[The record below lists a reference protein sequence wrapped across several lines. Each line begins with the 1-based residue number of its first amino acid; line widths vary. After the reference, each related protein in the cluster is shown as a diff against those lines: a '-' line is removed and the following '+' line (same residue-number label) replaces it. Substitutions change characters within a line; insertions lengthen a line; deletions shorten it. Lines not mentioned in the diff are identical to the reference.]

1 MRGGINDSVRA
12 APDDSSGFGARKN
25 NCRITGGGRKRAA
38 SCTEKAKQIGRV
50 KSSANAIIKEV
61 ISENTN

>member
-12 APDDSSGFGARKN
+12 APDDSSGFGARKQLQN
-25 NCRITGGGRKRAA
+25 YRRGRKRAA